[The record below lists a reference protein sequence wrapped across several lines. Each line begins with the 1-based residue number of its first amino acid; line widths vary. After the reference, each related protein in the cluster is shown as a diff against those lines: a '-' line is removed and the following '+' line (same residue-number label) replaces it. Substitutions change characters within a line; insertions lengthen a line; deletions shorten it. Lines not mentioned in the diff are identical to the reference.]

1 MQTTQI
7 ALIPMILQAIR
18 KMDKEEFLLG
28 PIKCYVVS
36 ILRLLRERDECVRE
50 RGACKFNDNRRA
62 FRYFLIFPSVS

>member
-7 ALIPMILQAIR
+7 ALLPMILQVIR

-50 RGACKFNDNRRA
+50 KLVNLMITDGLSGI
-62 FRYFLIFPSVS
+62 FLFSPVSL